1 MAHTKTPSIKPMLN
15 ERTKLE
21 DLEDVL
27 PPADPVT
34 NDVMEEALDGADEAE
49 VPEID
54 PAATSLDTVGAYLNT
69 IGRVPLLSR
78 EQEVELAKEIES
90 GRQLLRD
97 EMFSLPL
104 AATYV
109 TAICRALRTGEV
121 DSRAILEDDQS
132 DQGPSFDE
140 RVRILIKKG
149 EQLEELVRARRRR
162 TSAAGREAAQR
173 DIAAHLRGMELSDR
187 HVAAIMGQVLDASD
201 AVRRH
206 QRVLAKRAQRAGEH
220 NKAKIN
226 EAQAALKEIEE
237 TVGAPTEGIGEI
249 MTRVRAAQARIEAAR
264 QRFVEANLRLVVAI
278 ARRHA
283 HRGMDLLD
291 LVQEGNIGLMRAV
304 DKFEYQRGF
313 KFSTY
318 ATWWIRQAITRA
330 ILDQARTIRI
340 PVHMAEARGKVTR
353 TTLELRRRLEREPSV
368 EEVAAASG
376 LSQEQVRKAVHLV
389 KEPVSL
395 DTPMGDDE
403 ERALADIIEDP
414 NAPAPMEAVVAER
427 VSEQTR
433 GVLSTLSAR
442 EETILRMRFGIGH
455 RSEYTL
461 EEIGREFAI
470 TRERVRQIE
479 SGGLRKLRNAPNGRS
494 MAA

>member
-1 MAHTKTPSIKPMLN
+1 MLK
-15 ERTKLE
+15 ERTNPE
-21 DLEDVL
+21 DMDEALA
-27 PPADPVT
+27 PADPVA
-34 NDVMEEALDGADEAE
+34 NEVLEEALEGADDSEL
-49 VPEID
+49 PEID
-54 PAATSLDTVGAYLNT
+54 NAAVGPDTVGVYLNT

-90 GRQLLRD
+90 GRRVLRD
-97 EMFSLPL
+97 EMFNLPL
-104 AATYV
+104 ATGYV
-109 TAICRALRTGEV
+109 LGICRNLQTGQV

-132 DQGPSFDE
+132 EQGPSFDE
-140 RVRILIKKG
+140 RVRTFLKRG
-149 EQLEELVRARRRR
+149 EHLEALVRGQVRRKSPASR
-162 TSAAGREAAQR
+162 TAGQREIAGQLHDMQLSDKHVATMVQHLRDALEAA
-173 DIAAHLRGMELSDR
+173 
-187 HVAAIMGQVLDASD
+187 
-201 AVRRH
+201 RRH
-206 QRVLAKRAQRAGEH
+206 QRVLAKHPDRAR
-220 NKAKIN
+220 KAKLD
-226 EAQAALKEIEE
+226 ESRAALADIEA
-237 TVGAPTEGIGEI
+237 TIGAPIERMSEI
-249 MTRVRAAQARIEAAR
+249 MTRVRGAQARIERAR

-353 TTLELRRRLEREPSV
+353 TVLELRRRLEREPSV
-368 EEVAAASG
+368 EEIAAESG

-389 KEPVSL
+389 KEPISL
-395 DTPMGDDE
+395 EMPMGDE
-403 ERALADIIEDP
+403 EDRALGDVIEDL
-414 NAPAPMEAVVAER
+414 NAAAPMDGVVAER

-433 GVLSTLSAR
+433 GVLATLSPR
-442 EETILRMRFGIGH
+442 EETILRMRFGIGQH
-455 RSEYTL
+455 IECTL
-461 EEIGREFAI
+461 EEIGREFDI

-479 SGGLRKLRNAPNGRS
+479 SGGLRKLRNAPPGRR